1 MSAWE
6 KSAYDDLSRLH
17 TEELEALLRE
27 DKKMPDAHN
36 TELILRVLEEL
47 DRRERDHE
55 TEQDRGEDTARLLR
69 DFHEIYHTAEGN
81 GRCLYS
87 SGGNSAEGGRE
98 EPMRRKPLSLRRMV
112 LAAAVV
118 CLSSL
123 LVCTA
128 IGFERVFQMVGK
140 WTSEILTFENQ
151 YKGEEPDGAESP
163 QALPQDG
170 EYATF
175 EEALAAYGIT
185 TPVVPA
191 YIPEVFTES
200 GGSVSATAL
209 GENVTFYTFYEN
221 GDERLMIQITAY
233 DTPGASYFEKD
244 DTEVVE
250 YLRGGIT
257 HYVYSNIDFN
267 CAVWYNGNLECLI
280 GTTLPRSEVFTM
292 VDSIYE

>member
-123 LVCTA
+123 LVV
-128 IGFERVFQMVGK
+128 RRSVLSVFFR
-140 WTSEILTFENQ
+140 WW
-151 YKGEEPDGAESP
+151 A
-163 QALPQDG
+163 
-170 EYATF
+170 
-175 EEALAAYGIT
+175 
-185 TPVVPA
+185 
-191 YIPEVFTES
+191 S
-200 GGSVSATAL
+200 G
-209 GENVTFYTFYEN
+209 
-221 GDERLMIQITAY
+221 
-233 DTPGASYFEKD
+233 
-244 DTEVVE
+244 
-250 YLRGGIT
+250 
-257 HYVYSNIDFN
+257 H
-267 CAVWYNGNLECLI
+267 
-280 GTTLPRSEVFTM
+280 PRF
-292 VDSIYE
+292 